1 MAKGIIYLFFS
12 FLFILFCPSLLF
24 ILFFP
29 SQRFLEEKKQKRTK
43 ASIETEH
50 HQAMG
55 DISTDSKWGSDEYVG
70 WDCEEDAVVS
80 NIQCPPPRS
89 PFHHLEPVLPQPG
102 DCCPSH

>member
-1 MAKGIIYLFFS
+1 MAKGIIYLFS

-29 SQRFLEEKKQKRTK
+29 SQRFLEEKKQERTK

-50 HQAMG
+50 HQTMG
-55 DISTDSKWGSDEYVG
+55 DISTDSKWGSDEYIG
-70 WDCEEDAVVS
+70 WDCEEDVS

-89 PFHHLEPVLPQPG
+89 PFHHLEPILPQPG
-102 DCCPSH
+102 DCC